1 VTILVDARFDDYP
14 DIGGASA
21 GHTGTGFAPIWL
33 IQTPGFLPSGSN
45 GDGAIY
51 PSGSGIDP
59 ATGLQHAS
67 LVADPAG
74 SGKTV
79 AKFILDPNQ
88 TLLTGGYL
96 RSECTF
102 HTGNNND
109 NNQANA
115 DMPNASSSVYWYWY
129 SFYMPTDWDPGAPLV
144 LMQLHDLDDASASV
158 IAYAFTVSGVTV
170 SPGIGS
176 TWTNNGRTYTV
187 TYVKI
192 TAGAGTV
199 VATSNGAPQASGT
212 LTKSSGTGDATIAF
226 SASVLSMAQASVDPS
241 LILTTCDHASYLDF
255 SRLNKL
261 SFRQAVS
268 TVDEQIPTLLANME
282 RRYPHVMTSL
292 PLGRWVEVV
301 VNYHAHIADAVG
313 KTVIWIDRR
322 KVYQESRRNSYSNQ
336 YGVSL
341 HIGLYGYWGAA
352 NLARTTLYSKGAV
365 IGDKNHANFNAFM
378 TACGWPLKTELEFA
392 ANGTI
397 RGAA

>member
-1 VTILVDARFDDYP
+1 MTILVDARFDDYL
-14 DIGGASA
+14 DVDGASS
-21 GHTGTGFAPIWL
+21 GVTGTGFAPIWL

-45 GDGAIY
+45 GDGVTY

-79 AKFILDPNQ
+79 AKFIIDPLQ
-88 TLLTGGYL
+88 TQLTGGYL

-109 NNQANA
+109 NNQAA
-115 DMPNASSSVYWYWY
+115 AFLPNTNSSDYWYWY
-129 SFYMPTDWDPGAPLV
+129 AFYMPEDWNPGAPLV
-144 LMQLHDLDDASASV
+144 LMQLHDLDNVSA
-158 IAYAFTVSGVTV
+158 GL
-170 SPGIGS
+170 PL
-176 TWTNNGRTYTV
+176 
-187 TYVKI
+187 
-192 TAGAGTV
+192 GT
-199 VATSNGAPQASGT
+199 GAPST
-212 LTKSSGTGDATIAF
+212 
-226 SASVLSMAQASVDPS
+226 MDPS
-241 LILTTCDHASYLDF
+241 LILTTCDHNSFLDHT
-255 SRLNKL
+255 RLNKL

-268 TVDEQIPTLLANME
+268 LVDDETPTTLANME

-301 VNYHAHIADAVG
+301 VNYHAHQADATG

-322 KVYQESRRNSYSNQ
+322 KVYQHSRRNSYSNE

-352 NLARTTLYSKGAV
+352 GLSRSTLYTKGAV
-365 IGDKNHANFNAFM
+365 IGDKNHASFNAFM
-378 TACGWPLKTELEFA
+378 AACGWPAKTELEFA